1 VSRSVFG
8 RIKNKSHNLLFN
20 NKLWLKN
27 FLRFS
32 EADGA
37 LHRTPYG
44 GTHNLRIDSPKS
56 WVVSISG
63 ISGYGCKL
71 RTYETNVEST
81 EN

>member
-1 VSRSVFG
+1 
-8 RIKNKSHNLLFN
+8 
-20 NKLWLKN
+20 
-27 FLRFS
+27 LRFS
-32 EADGA
+32 EAEGA